1 MCWYARKP
9 YANFQPIMT
18 LWEIIKEHLREE
30 LALLKDI
37 ERYRSITTVRLI
49 AICVLAVVGV
59 AIQQVLIG
67 KIAFDIGFVLAIFS
81 IFISWLFFWAADR
94 SSKQQMD
101 HLTEFLRDFKSG
113 SEKQIESLRS
123 ELNGA
128 FKTGSP
134 PPPKLPE
141 VEDAPT
147 VPAAGAVGAV
157 EKPAVKSEEKFE
169 TFANA
174 VASMM
179 NEQSKQILIAL
190 GEAQRR
196 IHEQMPINYAI
207 EHGDVIMTE
216 GFTSLSSI
224 RKDLL
229 KVGLIDFDPKDDSVG
244 LSATGNAFVS
254 WLINKGGKAKF
265 FESSQ
270 LGVSWGT
277 PSPTF
282 SQFLSR
288 KRNLQ

>member
-1 MCWYARKP
+1 
-9 YANFQPIMT
+9 MT

-59 AIQQVLIG
+59 AIQQVLAE

-101 HLTEFLRDFKSG
+101 HLTQFLRDFKSG

-123 ELNGA
+123 ELSGA
-128 FKTGSP
+128 FKTGSAL
-134 PPPKLPE
+134 PPKLPE
-141 VEDAPT
+141 VEDVPA
-147 VPAAGAVGAV
+147 VPAAGAVA
-157 EKPAVKSEEKFE
+157 KPAVKSEEQFE

-207 EHGDVIMTE
+207 EHGDVTMTE
-216 GFTSLSSI
+216 GFTSLSSM

-254 WLINKGGKAKF
+254 WLIKKGGKAKF